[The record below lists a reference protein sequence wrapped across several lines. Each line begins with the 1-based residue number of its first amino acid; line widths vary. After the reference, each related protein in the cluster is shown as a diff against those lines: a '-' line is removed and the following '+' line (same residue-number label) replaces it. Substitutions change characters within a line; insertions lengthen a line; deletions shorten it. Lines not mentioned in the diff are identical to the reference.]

1 MSKELIQFQNI
12 IQLEIL
18 HRPSKKIKSPY
29 VADAVNKNGDEFL
42 VHTPGLGLADQC
54 LPGSKIFATPSKS
67 KSSKT
72 DYIAQSVSV
81 NERNY
86 GKTLIGAN
94 PHTAELIGKEIL
106 TSKNKS
112 YYDTNIKSHHHF
124 YDEGSKELTDIHY
137 SQIKLSKV
145 PVPPKGKKIKNLEV
159 VIRIQK

>member
-1 MSKELIQFQNI
+1 MIISDNLKMYVKKLRSSNLRPTKQRLKICQFLFDREKTFHFTVETLN
-12 IQLEIL
+12 
-18 HRPSKKIKSPY
+18 KKI
-29 VADAVNKNGDEFL
+29 NK
-42 VHTPGLGLADQC
+42 
-54 LPGSKIFATPSKS
+54 
-67 KSSKT
+67 
-72 DYIAQSVSV
+72 
-81 NERNY
+81 
-86 GKTLIGAN
+86 IGATKVSLATIYN
-94 PHTAELIGKEIL
+94 TVEAFTSAGYLKEIL

>member
-1 MSKELIQFQNI
+1 MNEKKEIISKLRTSGLRPTKQRILIARNLF
-12 IQLEIL
+12 
-18 HRPSKKIKSPY
+18 
-29 VADAVNKNGDEFL
+29 
-42 VHTPGLGLADQC
+42 
-54 LPGSKIFATPSKS
+54 
-67 KSSKT
+67 
-72 DYIAQSVSV
+72 
-81 NERNY
+81 ERNKTFHFTVEKLNKEINQK
-86 GKTLIGAN
+86 GKEKVSLATIYNTVEAFTNAGYL
-94 PHTAELIGKEIL
+94 KEIL